1 MSAIAIPGPVSPGRL
16 ALVNPAPRPAV
27 SCRTTR
33 SGGRASR
40 ATYRRRRL
48 AVALLAVGVV
58 VAAGQAGGALG
69 SSSLAAPE
77 RRPAG
82 AVVETGGD
90 GSVSVVVGSYDTLW
104 SIATQLAPGED
115 PRPIVD
121 ALSEARHGAPLI
133 PGETIRWSP

>member
-1 MSAIAIPGPVSPGRL
+1 MLDIVREL
-16 ALVNPAPRPAV
+16 E
-27 SCRTTR
+27 
-33 SGGRASR
+33 
-40 ATYRRRRL
+40 RRD
-48 AVALLAVGVV
+48 
-58 VAAGQAGGALG
+58 AA
-69 SSSLAAPE
+69 LAAAVEAASAVERSLEE

-90 GSVSVVVGSYDTLW
+90 GSVSVVVRSYDTLW